1 MKICKIE
8 GDRKQCAKMASM
20 GVRTG
25 EEIDLICPQ
34 RGSSC
39 LFKIH
44 GGTISL
50 DNETTKSIFVT
61 PVLQKD

>member
-1 MKICKIE
+1 
-8 GDRKQCAKMASM
+8 MASM